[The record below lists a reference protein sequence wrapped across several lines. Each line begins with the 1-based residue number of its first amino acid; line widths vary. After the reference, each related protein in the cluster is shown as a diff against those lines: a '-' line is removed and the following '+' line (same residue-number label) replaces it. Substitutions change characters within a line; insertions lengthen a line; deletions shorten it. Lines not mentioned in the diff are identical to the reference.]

1 MAAVVVLCVFLTVA
15 PFLHKTVATTVE
27 VTVPVYPVTVGGVLA
42 IQCEIQ
48 DIEKNHKM
56 KMFRVING
64 QIEELTTDL
73 RYISDV
79 LGQRYFVTKRTTPG
93 RKMVYFMTI
102 VDMSTLDAGEYLC
115 RVYAASGRD
124 FIQVAEGSID
134 VEIYFLPNNIYPQ
147 CQSAPAVTNDMDE
160 NVQLRATC
168 ISAEGAPAV
177 ELRWI
182 DNLNQEVSYQ
192 DKNVDDTV
200 TSEINLRTSMLLD
213 GTIFTCEMRSPGF
226 PDIVRTCQVGPITIK
241 KSSRTGNTGIMK
253 PKVPTQVTKHKTL
266 ISTDC
271 DNECSES
278 NEYTIAYLSMA
289 TVGAS
294 VLCVVFLITTI
305 IMCYK
310 YNNKS
315 NEIRNAQGAKIA
327 CSDGSEPVYVS
338 LQRRLEPERSL
349 YGEPE
354 RRSVYREPDRSST
367 YMSVEDPNNP
377 GNKVLMPKEVFEEF
391 YNSLTLKKI

>member
-15 PFLHKTVATTVE
+15 PLLHKTAATTVE
-27 VTVPVYPVTVGGVLA
+27 VTVPVHPVAVGGVLA

-48 DIEKNHKM
+48 DVEENHIM
-56 KMFRVING
+56 RMFRVIKD
-64 QIEELTTDL
+64 QIEELTYDL
-73 RYISDV
+73 RYMSDV
-79 LGQRYFVTKRTTPG
+79 LEQRYFVTKRTIPG

-115 RVYAASGRD
+115 RVYATSGRD
-124 FIQVAEGSID
+124 FIKVAEGSID

-147 CQSAPAVTNDMDE
+147 CQSPPALTDNMDE
-160 NVQLRATC
+160 DVQLKLTC
-168 ISAEGAPAV
+168 LSAEGAPAV

-182 DNLNQEVSYQ
+182 VNLNQEISSQ
-192 DKNVDDTV
+192 DKTEDDTV

-213 GTIFTCEMRSPGF
+213 GTVFTCEMRSPGF
-226 PDIVRTCQVGPITIK
+226 PDIIRTCQVGPITIK
-241 KSSRTGNTGIMK
+241 KSSRTGNTVISK
-253 PKVPTQVTKHKTL
+253 PIVPTQVTKHKTL

-271 DNECSES
+271 DNECAEN
-278 NEYTIAYLSMA
+278 NEYTIVYFSMA

-315 NEIRNAQGAKIA
+315 NEIRNAQSANIA

-391 YNSLTLKKI
+391 YNSLTLKRV